1 MSEAKGEPKDAAPA
15 PAATPTRTVRSSD
28 LLGDA
33 RVLRIEH
40 NGEIYVLR
48 ITRNGRLI
56 LTK

>member
-1 MSEAKGEPKDAAPA
+1 MSEANGEPKDAAPA
-15 PAATPTRTVRSSD
+15 QAADPARTVRSRD
-28 LLGDA
+28 LLGNL

-40 NGEIYVLR
+40 NGEIYLLR